1 MLKKYWDNI
10 TPQFKL
16 VLMPVMAY
24 VVAYAAYKLG
34 LELWCVAY
42 GLVY

>member
-24 VVAYAAYKLG
+24 AAYKLG

>member
-1 MLKKYWDNI
+1 MLKKHWDNLSVEYKVI
-10 TPQFKL
+10 L
-16 VLMPVMAY
+16 VPVMAY
-24 VVAYAAYKLG
+24 VAYKLG